1 MLSFLKLT
9 IISSSSIFFK
19 GKLFLLLPISLKNY
33 CWSVYFLVNPVQTFD
48 PLKRPFRDVFIWAV
62 LSNRIAMAKLMW
74 IMGREQIPSA
84 LMATRLLKSMASKS
98 ASDDTITDI
107 SVELCESA
115 AWVSY
120 RDECAG
126 PGKVHCKIRVCTC
139 MGIFGIRGL
148 TKKQGGI
155 LTRWWIWRYL

>member
-1 MLSFLKLT
+1 
-9 IISSSSIFFK
+9 
-19 GKLFLLLPISLKNY
+19 
-33 CWSVYFLVNPVQTFD
+33 
-48 PLKRPFRDVFIWAV
+48 
-62 LSNRIAMAKLMW
+62 MAKLMW

-126 PGKVHCKIRVCTC
+126 PGKVHCKIDQD
-139 MGIFGIRGL
+139 L
-148 TKKQGGI
+148 
-155 LTRWWIWRYL
+155 YLYGYFRDPGFDQKTGREQQV

>member
-1 MLSFLKLT
+1 
-9 IISSSSIFFK
+9 
-19 GKLFLLLPISLKNY
+19 
-33 CWSVYFLVNPVQTFD
+33 
-48 PLKRPFRDVFIWAV
+48 
-62 LSNRIAMAKLMW
+62 MAKLMW

-126 PGKVHCKIRVCTC
+126 PGKVHCKIDQ
-139 MGIFGIRGL
+139 GL
-148 TKKQGGI
+148 YVYGYFRDPGFDQKTGREQQV
-155 LTRWWIWRYL
+155 